1 MNRLLNRLTHQAL
14 NLRMTRSFPTFLLIL
29 SAAAGLNAL
38 APTRKEEASKSTIIK
53 AGRLFDSE
61 KGIFLDNQ
69 YITVLKNRVVSVD
82 ASIKNP
88 KDEAIIDLGKYT
100 VLPGLIDCHT
110 HLLFLEKI
118 GGQGSGSSAEM
129 VASLVFEGDALRAL
143 HGAARAKTFLE
154 AGVTTV
160 QDLGNSGKFADIALR
175 QAIEDGSVAGCR
187 MRVSG
192 PGLSAEGGQIPGLIY
207 RHLPLLND
215 EYRIVRGVD
224 DAVAAV
230 RENLVMRVD
239 LIKIY
244 ADNAPNIARLSVE
257 EMAVIVQEA
266 HRYGLRVT
274 AHAEF
279 DQSIRDAAL
288 AGVDSIEH
296 AYSLSDET
304 IQLLKEKNIIVVPTL
319 MSSDSFARY
328 LEMSGET
335 DRDVIAKQ
343 LQSIQKRSQDVLQ
356 RLMKSGVP
364 IASGSD
370 EYLDFN
376 MPQGQAAK
384 KVLYAYAE
392 YGMGVLEILKTTSI
406 NAAKQL
412 RLENSIG
419 VIKKGSFADIIAVEG
434 NLEKDIR
441 VLDNIRFVMKDGKIY
456 VNTDKRV
463 PSAGPPFS

>member
-1 MNRLLNRLTHQAL
+1 MRHHRTLSPT
-14 NLRMTRSFPTFLLIL
+14 TSRSFLTFLLVL
-29 SAAAGLNAL
+29 SAAAALNILTFAQ
-38 APTRKEEASKSTIIK
+38 KDEASQTTIIK

-61 KGIFLDNQ
+61 NGVFLDNQ
-69 YITVLKNRVVSVD
+69 DITVQKNRVVSVD
-82 ASIKNP
+82 ASMKDP
-88 KDEAIIDLGKYT
+88 KGANVIDLGRYT

-118 GGQGSGSSAEM
+118 GRQGSGLSAES

-154 AGVTTV
+154 AGITTV
-160 QDLGNSGKFADIALR
+160 QDLGNSGQFADIALR
-175 QAIEDGSVAGCR
+175 RAIEDGSVAGCR

-207 RHLPLLND
+207 RHLPLVND

-230 RENLVMRVD
+230 RENFTMRVD

-244 ADNAPNIARLSVE
+244 ADNAPNVARLSVE
-257 EMAVIVQEA
+257 EMAAIVKEA
-266 HRYGLRVT
+266 HRYGLRVA
-274 AHAEF
+274 AHAVSEK
-279 DQSIRDAAL
+279 SIRDAAL

-304 IQLLKEKNIIVVPTL
+304 IQLLKEKNIFVVPTL
-319 MSSDSFARY
+319 MSSDCFARY
-328 LEMSGET
+328 MEISGEA
-335 DRDVIAKQ
+335 DKDVIKKQ
-343 LQSIQKRSQDVLQ
+343 FQSMQERSRDVLQ
-356 RLMKSGVP
+356 RLMKSGIT

-370 EYLDFN
+370 DYIDLN
-376 MPQGQAAK
+376 MPQGQGAK
-384 KVLYAYAE
+384 KVLFAYAE
-392 YGMGVLEILKTTSI
+392 CGMGVLDVLKTTSI
-406 NAAKQL
+406 NAARQL
-412 RLENSIG
+412 RLEDRIG
-419 VIKKGSFADIIAVEG
+419 VIKKGAFADIIAVEG

-456 VNTDKRV
+456 VD
-463 PSAGPPFS
+463 PPAGR